1 MFRSLRFRLA
11 LSHALVLAVILVLL
25 GVVVQFLLARSLNE
39 STTSELLAS
48 AQGQVERIQESG
60 RPAPPPDSDVPS
72 AAGTQIAVFDANGA
86 FVGEPSEAPP
96 SWLHRYAVTVADAQA
111 ANEPVRVV
119 TLPAQIAGR
128 TVAWVV
134 VGRSTIG
141 EARLLHRVRLLLI
154 TGGSLAVVASLGA
167 GWWLAGRAVRPV
179 EQAYEAQAGFAA
191 DASHEFRTPL
201 TFIRSGVEVL
211 AERDPV
217 LGADVLSEVDYLTD
231 ITQRLLFMARAEG
244 AVTPQEHT
252 PVDVAAVCRSAA
264 VRSERASRTRLS
276 LATGAGAGTGAATA
290 LGDPK
295 GFEAAL
301 DAVLENVAVHGG
313 GQAELSWT
321 TEGANVIVSVS
332 DHGPGISAEHLPRAF
347 DRFFRAD
354 PSRARDT
361 GGAGLGLALA
371 RTLVAWQGGRVW
383 LEPTPGGGLTVK
395 LSLPAKR

>member
-25 GVVVQFLLARSLNE
+25 GVIVQFLLARNLNE
-39 STTSELLAS
+39 STTTDLLAA
-48 AQGQVERIQESG
+48 AQGQAERIQESG
-60 RPAPPPDSDVPS
+60 RPVPPPDSDVPS
-72 AAGTQIAVFDANGA
+72 AAGTQIAVFDANGV

-96 SWLHRYAVTVADAQA
+96 SWLHRYASTVADVQA

-119 TLPAQIAGR
+119 TLPAQVEGQ

-134 VGRSTIG
+134 VGRSTIA

-231 ITQRLLFMARAEG
+231 ITRRLLFLARAEG
-244 AVTPQEHT
+244 AATPKEGIA
-252 PVDVAAVCRSAA
+252 VDVGAVCRSATL
-264 VRSERASRTRLS
+264 RSERASGTRLTVAS
-276 LATGAGAGTGAATA
+276 GTVTA

-295 GFEAAL
+295 GLEAAL
-301 DAVLENVAVHGG
+301 DAVFENVDVHGG
-313 GQAELSWT
+313 GQADVSWA
-321 TEGANVIVSVS
+321 TEGSQVIVSVT
-332 DHGPGISAEHLPRAF
+332 DHGPGMGAEHLSRAF

-371 RTLVAWQGGRVW
+371 RTLVTSQGGRVW
-383 LEPTPGGGLTVK
+383 IEPTPGGGLTVK
-395 LSLPAKR
+395 LSLPAG